1 MVLRYQS
8 VLAGGD
14 PFVERVGEEGLERG
28 TVAGIEVCGAS
39 VVEDVGVDVS
49 FLGIDLLGVGIIGT
63 NQYFGERT
71 IVLPSRSSVGIGLK
85 TCYQL
90 LLGAI
95 EVLFG
100 NHASLDGIGK

>member
-1 MVLRYQS
+1 MVLRNPS
-8 VLAGGD
+8 VLAGRE

-28 TVAGIEVCGAS
+28 TVAGIEVCGAGL
-39 VVEDVGVDVS
+39 VEDVGIDVP
-49 FLGIDLLGVGIIGT
+49 FFGIDLLGVGIIGT

-90 LLGAI
+90 LLGAV

-100 NHASLDGIGK
+100 YHASLDGIGK

>member
-1 MVLRYQS
+1 M
-8 VLAGGD
+8 LAGGE
-14 PFVERVGEEGLERG
+14 PFIERVGEEGLERR
-28 TVAGIEVCGAS
+28 TVASIEVCGTGL
-39 VVEDVGVDVS
+39 VEDVGVDVP

-63 NQYFGERT
+63 NQYFGERA
-71 IVLPSRSSVGIGLK
+71 IVLPSGSSVGIGLK

-100 NHASLDGIGK
+100 NHASLDGICE